1 MSLFQTILDSVANP
15 QHAGTN
21 ADLGG
26 LANLAQLIPGAGQ
39 NLQPVLGAVGQH
51 VQDALNEHQ
60 QAGGQAA
67 AQQTVNNLAQGQN
80 VGVPEI
86 QNFLGQD
93 RFNSL
98 VNTISKSTGMNSQ
111 MILELLPM
119 LIPVVMRLLATGN
132 HQTNPQ
138 ATNPVLSQFL
148 GSNQNGGAMLGEVF
162 QLASQFMRR

>member
-39 NLQPVLGAVGQH
+39 NLQPILGAVGEH
-51 VQDALNEHQ
+51 VQDALSEQQ
-60 QAGGQAA
+60 QAGGHAA
-67 AQQTVNNLAQGQN
+67 AQQTVNNLAQSQS

-98 VNTISKSTGMNSQ
+98 VDTVSQRTGMSSQ
-111 MILELLPM
+111 MILTLLPM
-119 LIPVVMRLLATGN
+119 LIPVVMRLLATGT
-132 HQTNPQ
+132 HQTDPQ
-138 ATNPVLSQFL
+138 APNPVLNQFL
-148 GSNQNGGAMLGEVF
+148 GGQNGGAMLGEVF

>member
-39 NLQPVLGAVGQH
+39 NLQPILGAVGQH
-51 VQDALNEHQ
+51 VQEALNEQQ
-60 QAGGQAA
+60 QAGGQGA
-67 AQQTVNNLAQGQN
+67 AQQTVSNLAQNQN
-80 VGVPEI
+80 VGIPEI

-93 RFNSL
+93 RLNSL
-98 VNTISKSTGMNSQ
+98 VNGMSDRTGMGSQ
-111 MILELLPM
+111 AILTLLPM

-132 HQTNPQ
+132 HQTDPQ
-138 ATNPVLSQFL
+138 APNPVLNQFL
-148 GSNQNGGAMLGEVF
+148 GGQNGGAMLGEVF

>member
-1 MSLFQTILDSVANP
+1 MSLFQAILDSVANP

-39 NLQPVLGAVGQH
+39 NLQPILGAVGQH
-51 VQDALNEHQ
+51 VQDALNEQQ

-67 AQQTVNNLAQGQN
+67 AQQTVSNLAQGQN

-98 VNTISKSTGMNSQ
+98 VNGVSQNTGMNSQ
-111 MILELLPM
+111 MILTVLPM
-119 LIPVVMRLLATGN
+119 LIPVVMRLLATGT

-138 ATNPVLSQFL
+138 APNPVLNEFL
-148 GSNQNGGAMLGEVF
+148 GGQNGGAMLGEVF
-162 QLASQFMRR
+162 QLASQFMRK

>member
-39 NLQPVLGAVGQH
+39 NLQPILGAVGQH
-51 VQDALNEHQ
+51 VQEALNEQQ

-67 AQQTVNNLAQGQN
+67 AQQTVSNLAQSQN
-80 VGVPEI
+80 IGVSEI

-98 VNTISKSTGMNSQ
+98 VNVVSENTGMSPQ
-111 MILELLPM
+111 MVLTLLPM
-119 LIPVVMRLLATGN
+119 LVPVVMRLLATGT

-138 ATNPVLSQFL
+138 APNPVLNEFL
-148 GSNQNGGAMLGEVF
+148 GGQNGGAMLGEMF

>member
-39 NLQPVLGAVGQH
+39 NLQPILGAVGQH
-51 VQDALNEHQ
+51 VQEALNEQQ
-60 QAGGQAA
+60 QAGGQGA
-67 AQQTVNNLAQGQN
+67 AQQTVSNLAQSQN
-80 VGVPEI
+80 VGIPEI

-93 RFNSL
+93 RLNSL
-98 VNTISKSTGMNSQ
+98 VNGMSDRTGMGSQ
-111 MILELLPM
+111 AILTLLPM

-132 HQTNPQ
+132 HQTDPQ
-138 ATNPVLSQFL
+138 APNPVLNQFL
-148 GSNQNGGAMLGEVF
+148 GGQNGGAMLGEVF
-162 QLASQFMRR
+162 QLASQFVRR